1 MTDPIAD
8 FDGCHRECRKAGKH
22 TLRWGGCEHA
32 PEPEPSITIMR
43 ARTASDGYPELVGE
57 RSTVTE
63 LADHIETALRTVPI
77 RLTNLS
83 LRLLSEGREM
93 HLTEDEYAAM
103 ARAVATALA
112 TPADPKDQP

>member
-1 MTDPIAD
+1 MTDQPTD
-8 FDGCHRECRKAGKH
+8 FDGCHRDCRKAGKH

-43 ARTASDGYPELVGE
+43 VRTAADGYPELVGE

-63 LADHIETALRTVPI
+63 LAARIEDVLRTVPI

-83 LRLLSEGREM
+83 LRLLSEGHEM

-112 TPADPKDQP
+112 TPADREQQ